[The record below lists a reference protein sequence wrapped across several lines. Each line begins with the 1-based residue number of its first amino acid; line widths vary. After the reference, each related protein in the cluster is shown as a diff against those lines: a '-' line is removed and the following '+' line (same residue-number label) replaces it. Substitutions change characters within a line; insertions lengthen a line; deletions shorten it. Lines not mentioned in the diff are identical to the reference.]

1 MQYFILRK
9 IKIWG
14 KWEYET
20 DSKAHHGYPTLDEA
34 IKRKVALETLNT
46 NKDVSYILVN
56 DGTPSEEIIERL
68 EEENMEHDQER
79 ANHIAKSVNRGEL

>member
-14 KWEYET
+14 KDEYSIEAKAQHSY
-20 DSKAHHGYPTLDEA
+20 DSIT
-34 IKRKVALETLNT
+34 KVTEKKIALETLNE
-46 NKDVSYILVN
+46 NKDVSYIIVN
-56 DGTPSEEIIERL
+56 NGTPTEQVIES
-68 EEENMEHDQER
+68 MEHDQER